1 MTIRY
6 RFILLIFSIALL
18 LPSGNPSIYAQES
31 SSNNDGRYCWADVG
45 IGGAWVN
52 SGIGSPADESGFSIG
67 LDLYYQNGYDL
78 FSLRITGTVEPR
90 LILWGNQKAESIS
103 EYGVLYGRVAKA
115 SYGAASVSAGIS
127 IVSESPYTSFTTVGF
142 PLEAQLIWTPTSVFG
157 IGFKGFANL
166 NPQKSFAGLL
176 FCLQFGMLR

>member
-6 RFILLIFSIALL
+6 YFILLIFFIV
-18 LPSGNPSIYAQES
+18 LPGSYSSIYAQES
-31 SSNNDGRYCWADVG
+31 SSNYDGRYCWADVG

-52 SGIGSPADESGFSIG
+52 GGIGSPADKSGFSIG